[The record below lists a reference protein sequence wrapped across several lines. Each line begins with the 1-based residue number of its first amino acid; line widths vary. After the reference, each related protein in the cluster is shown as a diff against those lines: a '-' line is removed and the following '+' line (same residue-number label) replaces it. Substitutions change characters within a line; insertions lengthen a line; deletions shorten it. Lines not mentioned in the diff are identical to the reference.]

1 MTSPRLHLLLDG
13 SRKLYQPG
21 DRLAGCYWLE
31 SAGQAEPSAVEVSV
45 LWHTLGKGDEDLAV
59 HYFDRR
65 TFDPLAHPRPLE
77 QPQRF
82 SSILPRSPLSYEGV
96 IVKIRWCVRV
106 RVFLRNGRDLVAELP
121 FQLGDIPAA
130 RAILPAERG

>member
-1 MTSPRLHLLLDG
+1 MTWPRLHLLLDG
-13 SRKLYQPG
+13 SRKVYHPG
-21 DRLAGCYWLE
+21 ERLTGSYWLE
-31 SAGQAEPSAVEVSV
+31 SVGQAEPTAVEVSV

-59 HYFDRR
+59 HDFDRR
-65 TFDPLAHPRPLE
+65 TLDPAVRPCPLE

-82 SSILPRSPLSYEGV
+82 ASVLPPSPLSYEGV

-106 RVFLRNGRDLVAELP
+106 RVFLRKGKDLVAEQP

>member
-1 MTSPRLHLLLDG
+1 MITPRLHLMLDAG
-13 SRKLYQPG
+13 RRVFHPG
-21 DRLAGCYWLE
+21 ERLAGSYWLD
-31 SAGQAEPSAVEVSV
+31 SASQAEPSAVEVSI
-45 LWHTLGKGDEDLAV
+45 LWHTVGKGDEDLAV

-65 TFDPLAHPRPLE
+65 TLGPVGQPGPLE

-82 SSILPRSPLSYEGV
+82 SSVLPPSPLSYEGV

-106 RVFLRNGRDLVAELP
+106 RVFMRKGKDLAAELP